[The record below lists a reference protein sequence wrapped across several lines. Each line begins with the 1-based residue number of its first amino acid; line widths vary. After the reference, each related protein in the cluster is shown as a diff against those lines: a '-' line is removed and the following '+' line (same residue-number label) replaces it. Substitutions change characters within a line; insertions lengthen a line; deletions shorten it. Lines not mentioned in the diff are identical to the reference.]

1 MEWVIQQWNQD
12 SEEAHIITDE
22 PKFKKVKARL
32 RKACSEAKVMLNGN
46 KNSDK
51 VDLFVDDLFSGTDL
65 EIELSRAQFEEICK
79 K

>member
-32 RKACSEAKVMLNGN
+32 RKACSEAKEMLNGE
-46 KNSDK
+46 NSGI
-51 VDLFVDDLFSGTDL
+51 VFVDGLFSDTDL